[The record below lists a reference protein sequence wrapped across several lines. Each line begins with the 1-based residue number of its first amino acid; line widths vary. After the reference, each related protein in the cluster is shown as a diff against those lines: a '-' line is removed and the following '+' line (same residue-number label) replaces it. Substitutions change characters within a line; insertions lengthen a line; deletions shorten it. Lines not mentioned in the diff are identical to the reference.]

1 MKRLFLLLISCVACL
16 AHLSG
21 QTFDVV
27 QGDVTWRY
35 DANSLTAP
43 MAFHAGTLA
52 VGSAEHSLSGTTMRV
67 DPSGK
72 YEPLTVSVV
81 YSGNAAKVVADGALA
96 SSLTC
101 TVDGPRVSI
110 VAASSLLEEVTYRLS
125 GEGENFT
132 LAGEYKAT
140 VELAGVSLKAAGEVP
155 ALYIANG
162 KRIDIRCVD
171 GTVNNFEDASS
182 NLLKSAFY
190 VKGHAE
196 WKGGGTVNIR
206 GNARHAYSSNDYTDI
221 KASFTGT
228 LNILGAKSDG
238 MHIDQYFIMN
248 GGTVNVQNV
257 EGDGIDVGY
266 KLEDDDVTPTN
277 DSLNGQ
283 AHIKNGVLNVTVATV
298 DTKALKSVYDMVI
311 TGGSLDIRANADGTR
326 GLNSGN
332 NLTIGTKG
340 ATDNAVPYILLTA
353 KGGTFTDELGDTH
366 KCRGIKVKNNFYF
379 YSGTVKRSLDSSV
392 SADKMVDV
400 DGMPYV
406 SGGKFDGITL

>member
-1 MKRLFLLLISCVACL
+1 MKRLYLLLISCAVCL
-16 AHLSG
+16 VHVCA

-27 QGDVTWRY
+27 QGDVIWRY

-140 VELAGVSLKAAGEVP
+140 VELAGVSLKATGEVP

-171 GTVNNFEDASS
+171 GTVNNFEDAS
-182 NLLKSAFY
+182 
-190 VKGHAE
+190 
-196 WKGGGTVNIR
+196 
-206 GNARHAYSSNDYTDI
+206 
-221 KASFTGT
+221 
-228 LNILGAKSDG
+228 
-238 MHIDQYFIMN
+238 
-248 GGTVNVQNV
+248 
-257 EGDGIDVGY
+257 
-266 KLEDDDVTPTN
+266 
-277 DSLNGQ
+277 
-283 AHIKNGVLNVTVATV
+283 
-298 DTKALKSVYDMVI
+298 
-311 TGGSLDIRANADGTR
+311 
-326 GLNSGN
+326 
-332 NLTIGTKG
+332 
-340 ATDNAVPYILLTA
+340 
-353 KGGTFTDELGDTH
+353 
-366 KCRGIKVKNNFYF
+366 
-379 YSGTVKRSLDSSV
+379 
-392 SADKMVDV
+392 
-400 DGMPYV
+400 
-406 SGGKFDGITL
+406 